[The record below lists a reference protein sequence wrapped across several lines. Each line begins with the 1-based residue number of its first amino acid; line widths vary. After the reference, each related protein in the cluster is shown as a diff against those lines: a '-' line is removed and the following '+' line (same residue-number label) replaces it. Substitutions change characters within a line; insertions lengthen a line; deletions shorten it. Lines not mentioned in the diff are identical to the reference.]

1 MNNIDTNN
9 SYSDKNEIENDS
21 LSNSSKS
28 ILSNNN
34 SIEVTNNEFYNGFN
48 SRNSL
53 YNLQNKK
60 QRNSIDYLNIN
71 EEDYQK
77 KICYKKI
84 NLMLK
89 GLNSLSIDIINEISF
104 LSWYYLKKL
113 PNKKLVTIVPIITYK
128 IIKKYNIK
136 NVTSKDLK
144 EKLNFKY
151 KTYLKNEKLFD
162 ELNLNLNQKKS
173 NNSINFNNNINNI
186 IISKKQSF
194 SELVLNSITKYI
206 QLIKEKI
213 LFQPNMIKYKNYK
226 PITNKGKIIN
236 DKSYYDTIE
245 SLFEKISSN
254 ENKTKEL
261 YTNPIIIELNNCLLQ
276 CKSFIYN
283 NKQIEIENY
292 NMVEQM
298 SETNNTN
305 QTINLIEESEK
316 RIYDENTFNKF
327 FENKIDTDNLG
338 LALIKYF
345 IDKNEKI
352 TLSYKKMKEI
362 FVCNIYQVKKSISFI
377 KEFINYINKIE
388 LK

>member
-1 MNNIDTNN
+1 MNNIDTEN
-9 SYSDKNEIENDS
+9 SYSDRNEIENDS
-21 LSNSSKS
+21 LSNSYKS
-28 ILSNNN
+28 IISNDN

-136 NVTSKDLK
+136 NVTLKDLK

-283 NKQIEIENY
+283 NKQIEIENN

-377 KEFINYINKIE
+377 KEFINYINKI
-388 LK
+388 K

>member
-1 MNNIDTNN
+1 MNNIDTDN

-136 NVTSKDLK
+136 NVTLKDLK

-283 NKQIEIENY
+283 NKQIEIENN

-327 FENKIDTDNLG
+327 FENKIDSDNLG
-338 LALIKYF
+338 LALIKHF

-377 KEFINYINKIE
+377 KEFINYINKI
-388 LK
+388 K

>member
-1 MNNIDTNN
+1 MNNIDTEN
-9 SYSDKNEIENDS
+9 SYSDRNEIENDS
-21 LSNSSKS
+21 LSNSYKS
-28 ILSNNN
+28 IISNDN

-136 NVTSKDLK
+136 NVTLKDLK

-283 NKQIEIENY
+283 NKQIEIENN
-292 NMVEQM
+292 NMAEQM

-377 KEFINYINKIE
+377 KEFINYINKIR
-388 LK
+388 

>member
-1 MNNIDTNN
+1 MNNIDTEN
-9 SYSDKNEIENDS
+9 SYSDRNEIENDS
-21 LSNSSKS
+21 LSNSYKS
-28 ILSNNN
+28 IISNDN

-136 NVTSKDLK
+136 NVTLKDLK

-206 QLIKEKI
+206 QLIKEKV
-213 LFQPNMIKYKNYK
+213 LFQPNIIKYKNYK

-236 DKSYYDTIE
+236 DKSYYVTIE

-283 NKQIEIENY
+283 NKQIEIENI

-316 RIYDENTFNKF
+316 RIYDENNFNEF
-327 FENKIDTDNLG
+327 FENKIDTGNLG

-377 KEFINYINKIE
+377 KEFINYINKI
-388 LK
+388 K